1 MASFAKLR
9 EPEKGNAYVEC
20 VHNRDIEHEA
30 SGDFLFFVMSD
41 EVNKKFGIDYDNDGE
56 MLIYHPDFGHPD
68 MGDDR
73 CLWVAQT
80 IDFDFFTL
88 EDLIWKD

>member
-1 MASFAKLR
+1 MISFATMR
-9 EPEKGNAYVEC
+9 EPEKGNALVEC
-20 VHNRDIEHEA
+20 IHNRELEHEVNPK
-30 SGDFLFFVMSD
+30 LRYFVMSD
-41 EVNKKFGIDYDNDGE
+41 DVNEKFGIDYDNDGE

-80 IDFDFFTL
+80 IDFDF
-88 EDLIWKD
+88 D